1 MTKMTFKPALGSTLV
16 VLFLCLAMTAFTPIR
31 GLDSYEISLN
41 GKLIMKQY
49 VNQPLNLRMLQLE
62 NAQPQDQL
70 SIRYTHCTFDGA
82 GSNRTLVLKDE
93 EGHLLKQWEFANN
106 PKENNPMSIR
116 VGELLQLEKD
126 HKDHRITL
134 SYSAKELPKAELLAF
149 LQLE

>member
-1 MTKMTFKPALGSTLV
+1 MTIMTFKPALGSTIA
-16 VLFLCLAMTAFTPIR
+16 VLFLCLTMMAFTPMR

-62 NAQPQDQL
+62 NAQAQDQL
-70 SIRYTHCTFDGA
+70 SIRYTHCTIKGA

-93 EGHLLKQWEFANN
+93 EGHVLKQWEFANN
-106 PKENNPMSIR
+106 PGENNPMSIR

-134 SYSAKELPKAELLAF
+134 NYQAKELPGAELLAF
-149 LQLE
+149 LQLK

>member
-1 MTKMTFKPALGSTLV
+1 MTRITFKPALGSTII
-16 VLFLCLAMTAFTPIR
+16 VLLLCLTMTAFTPMR

-49 VNQPLNLRMLQLE
+49 VNQPLNLRMLQLDK
-62 NAQPQDQL
+62 AQPEDQL
-70 SIRYTHCTFDGA
+70 SIRYTHCTIKGA
-82 GSNRTLVLKDE
+82 GSDRTLVLKDE
-93 EGHLLKQWEFANN
+93 AGHVLKQWEFANN

-134 SYSAKELPKAELLAF
+134 TYQANELKGGELLAF
-149 LQLE
+149 LQL